1 MDLFGDDSG
10 YPHCRKIEAWV
21 GCVSGTHRVP
31 NIKTYQEN
39 HIPSYS
45 KLNVRMKV
53 IQRTLNQLTPSSNK
67 FQKSSKN
74 QMFQKKT
81 PKKKIVRGFSHV
93 TWPENAEDPQFTVPI
108 FFPRVFVMVFIRKW
122 RTSVMVVNYPR
133 IVSGKGSP
141 QFFEWT
147 KLTYPIERTRDIT

>member
-31 NIKTYQEN
+31 NIKTYQETIFH
-39 HIPSYS
+39 HIPSWTFKW
-45 KLNVRMKV
+45 KLFKEPS
-53 IQRTLNQLTPSSNK
+53 ISSPHHRT
-67 FQKSSKN
+67 SSKN
-74 QMFQKKT
+74 PRKIRCFKKKH
-81 PKKKIVRGFSHV
+81 PKKIVRGFSHV